1 MKISFMSHK
10 KIQTFTHSN
19 TKHRYLREENI
30 NTPSSILRGK
40 FERLALP
47 LNFRQM
53 HLCDIPYLRD
63 GNADDSNDSSKVDKR
78 KQEVTSRWRLV
89 LQSDFQWCSF
99 STDSSIASS
108 RSQDKSIAQGVPA
121 NSVLLRSFE
130 ELRGNDFLERS
141 ILRGDRRQ
149 CGGNN
154 TKDSIKW
161 RRGIEWVYRRLCYA
175 WKTRTDKSVFLHYVR
190 KKDKKDE
197 KEGKNVDVKNHGFRM
212 YRGTV
217 NSLFKPEK
225 GKPGEFPNLYID
237 GENNLLTFVSAKQ
250 GDGIVHIL
258 SIEEDF
264 TLYRNEHGKAPLYRH
279 AVQVLERYATWP
291 LTLEFAIPPSR
302 MNSHKVRSA
311 KRENLKSYH
320 FLILSKI
327 SSMALI
333 CTRITRTSREH
344 ISSNAYS
351 NVTKT

>member
-1 MKISFMSHK
+1 MWNSKTQGCETFMIRLEDPSIEYVVVVFERCVCENIVHVTQEK
-10 KIQTFTHSN
+10 SN
-19 TKHRYLREENI
+19 IHTLEHKHRYTRGENI

-63 GNADDSNDSSKVDKR
+63 GNAGDSNDSSKVDKR

-141 ILRGDRRQ
+141 ILRGGRRQ
-149 CGGNN
+149 CGSNI
-154 TKDSIKW
+154 KDSIKW

-197 KEGKNVDVKNHGFRM
+197 KEGENVNVKNHGFKR

-225 GKPGEFPNLYID
+225 GKPGEFPNLYI
-237 GENNLLTFVSAKQ
+237 ENNLLTFVSAKQ
-250 GDGIVHIL
+250 DDGIVHIL

-264 TLYRNEHGKAPLYRH
+264 TLYRNEHEKAPLYRH

-302 MNSHKVRSA
+302 MNSHKVRSVRA
-311 KRENLKSYH
+311 RSV
-320 FLILSKI
+320 
-327 SSMALI
+327 
-333 CTRITRTSREH
+333 RI
-344 ISSNAYS
+344 
-351 NVTKT
+351 